1 MGSLDARFII
11 ANRGEDVNGPVSSIY
26 LCSTNGYAITTMSQE
41 PRKRSWNADIVNVRR
56 PHGNKSVKPHASKPT
71 PNDVGKSVLG
81 FASEQQATKK
91 HKELDEPLDVDETT
105 LSDVS
110 KKMYKPHYFKHAH
123 KLPMMDHVG
132 ELRRRAL
139 WCLIALLIGG
149 VLGYRYQDQI
159 IAWLVK
165 PLGQQLF
172 YTSPTGGFD
181 FLIKICLFF
190 GFILAVPV
198 IIYNLF
204 KFISPAIPPHITY
217 SFFKI
222 IVVSIL
228 LALAGVAFAYFV
240 SLPAA
245 LHFLNNFSN
254 DQVSSLI
261 NAQEYF
267 NFVMLYM
274 AGFALLFQMPLV
286 FSFINKVKPLKPAR
300 LLKQQRV
307 VILISFIVAAILTP
321 TPDPINQ
328 ALMAA
333 PIIALYQTS
342 IGVV

>member
-1 MGSLDARFII
+1 MQQ
-11 ANRGEDVNGPVSSIY
+11 V
-26 LCSTNGYAITTMSQE
+26 

-56 PHGNKSVKPHASKPT
+56 TYSSKPQT
-71 PNDVGKSVLG
+71 VDRVSIPVSTEKPTSAIGHSALKAVT
-81 FASEQQATKK
+81 EQKTTTKHREIK
-91 HKELDEPLDVDETT
+91 QVEDVDEAT
-105 LSDVS
+105 LADVS
-110 KKMYKPHYFKHAH
+110 KKMYRPNYYKHSH
-123 KLPMMDHVG
+123 KIPMMDHVG

-139 WCLIALLIGG
+139 YCLIALFIGG
-149 VLGYRYQDQI
+149 IIGYKFQDQI

-204 KFISPAIPPHITY
+204 KFISPAIPPHVTY
-217 SFFKI
+217 SFAKI
-222 IVVSIL
+222 ISVSIV

-240 SLPAA
+240 SLPSA

-261 NAQEYF
+261 SAQEYF
-267 NFVMLYM
+267 NFVMIYM

-286 FSFINKVKPLKPAR
+286 FSFINKVKPLKPSQ
-300 LLKQQRV
+300 LLKKQKV
-307 VILISFIVAAILTP
+307 VILVSFIVAAMLTP

-342 IGVV
+342 IGVVWRDNKRGYGKQQRNRQLEFA

>member
-1 MGSLDARFII
+1 MQ
-11 ANRGEDVNGPVSSIY
+11 
-26 LCSTNGYAITTMSQE
+26 QE

-56 PHGNKSVKPHASKPT
+56 SHSGGAVKAKTPQPVTVKVKTSKPT
-71 PNDVGKSVLG
+71 PKDVGRSVLSSVS
-81 FASEQQATKK
+81 APSTTKQS
-91 HKELDEPLDVDETT
+91 KELGRSLDVDEVT
-105 LSDVS
+105 LSEVS
-110 KKMYKPHYFKHAH
+110 KKMYKPSYFKHSH
-123 KLPMMDHVG
+123 KLPMMDHVA

-139 WCLIALLIGG
+139 WCLIALFIGG
-149 VLGYRYQDQI
+149 VIGYRYQDQI

-172 YTSPTGGFD
+172 YTSPKGGFD

-204 KFISPAIPPHITY
+204 KFISPAIPPQITY
-217 SFFKI
+217 SFTKI
-222 IVVSIL
+222 ILVSIL
-228 LALAGVAFAYFV
+228 LALSGVAFAYFV

-245 LHFLNNFSN
+245 LHFLNNFSSE
-254 DQVSSLI
+254 QVSSLI
-261 NAQEYF
+261 SAQEYF
-267 NFVMLYM
+267 NFVMIYM

-286 FSFINKVKPLKPAR
+286 FSFINKVKPLKPTR

-307 VILISFIVAAILTP
+307 VILISFIVAAVLTP
-321 TPDPINQ
+321 TPDPFNQ

-342 IGVV
+342 IGVVWRDNKRIYRKKGRNTQLEFA

>member
-1 MGSLDARFII
+1 M
-11 ANRGEDVNGPVSSIY
+11 Y
-26 LCSTNGYAITTMSQE
+26 MQQE
-41 PRKRSWNADIVNVRR
+41 PRRRSWNADIVNVRR
-56 PHGNKSVKPHASKPT
+56 SHAPSPKKSENIKVNAQNKKP
-71 PNDVGKSVLG
+71 VSVLG
-81 FASEQQATKK
+81 KIVINATQKQHINK
-91 HKELDEPLDVDETT
+91 TSIKQRLEMDVDEST
-105 LSDVS
+105 LEDVS
-110 KKMYKPHYFKHAH
+110 KKMYKPSHYKHSH

-139 WCLIALLIGG
+139 WCMISLLIGG
-149 VLGYRYQDQI
+149 VIGYRYQEQI
-159 IAWLVK
+159 IAILVK
-165 PLGQQLF
+165 PLGQKLF

-204 KFISPAIPPHITY
+204 KFISPAIPAHVTY
-217 SFFKI
+217 SFSKI

-228 LALAGVAFAYFV
+228 LALAGVSFAYFV

-254 DQVSSLI
+254 EQVSSLI
-261 NAQEYF
+261 SAQEYF
-267 NFVMLYM
+267 NFVMIYM

-300 LLKQQRV
+300 LLKQQKV

-342 IGVV
+342 IGVVWRDNKKGYSKNHRNSQLEYA

>member
-1 MGSLDARFII
+1 
-11 ANRGEDVNGPVSSIY
+11 
-26 LCSTNGYAITTMSQE
+26 MSQE

-342 IGVV
+342 IGVVWRDNKRQPSKKKRGSTQLEFA